1 MNIINKLTLRH
12 LKENKHRTLVTI
24 FGVIIS
30 VAMITAVATLG
41 VSFIDL
47 MKRQAIATDGEWHVQ
62 YEDVNLAQIEAIKK
76 DDATKELIIS
86 SDRGYAK
93 LEGAE
98 NKSKPYLFIKQYNE
112 KGLTT
117 FPVELSVGRLPQA
130 KNEIV
135 LSEQILDNTSVSY
148 EIGDQLTLEI
158 GERYYGK
165 EGKSLSQIDRLQDG
179 LEEGVSETLENKTS
193 ETYTIVGLIRR
204 PTWEPSWS
212 PGYTM
217 ISYLDESELTSSS
230 AVNGIVVL
238 NEVNRS
244 IYDHAQEVADQSNI
258 ENENINY
265 NTELLR
271 YYGLTKNDNLR
282 LTLYSLMGIIMA
294 VIIVGSVSLIYNA
307 FAISVSERSRHLGM
321 LSSVGTT
328 KKQKR
333 NSVFFEGVVIGL
345 ISIPLGIIAG
355 LAGMMATFAFINTF
369 LKGALNVSGKLQVV
383 VTPSSLLVAAG
394 VSILTIFI
402 STYLPARKASKISAI
417 DAIRQA
423 QDVKLSKKAVKTP
436 KIVRMIF
443 GVEAEIGLKN
453 LKRNKKRYQATVF
466 SLVISIVLFLSVSF
480 FTTSLEKSVELSQ
493 DSINYDI
500 TVGGGDLDEEKVSL
514 LTGLDYVTE
523 SSSFKE
529 LNLNAWIDQSALPEI
544 FQKEVE
550 ENNNVLKDGKYPY
563 NIAVKGLDEKTF
575 QSYLKKMGGDI
586 EDYTD
591 TANPTAIIVNHV
603 VYEDYNTGRIIE
615 AEAINLEIGETID
628 LYQTNYETGEEEFI
642 NGVKIG
648 TITQDLPMGVGL
660 VGNGNLSVIVP
671 KNMIDHIIGE
681 RVKDDVVLQSIYINS
696 SDPLATSAAIVE
708 ADPNLY
714 VYNVY
719 QSQQQNKQMILLLS
733 VFIYGFISLISLIS
747 IANIF
752 NTISTSISLR
762 KREFAMLKSVG
773 MTPKGFNKM
782 IHYESIFYGIKALLY
797 GLPISIAIMFLIHRS
812 TQQTFEYDFTLPWL
826 DIVIVTVAI
835 FIIVGS
841 AMLYAISKV
850 KKENI
855 IDGLKQENI

>member
-12 LKENKHRTLVTI
+12 LKENKRRTLVTI

-30 VAMITAVATLG
+30 VAMLTAVATLG
-41 VSFIDL
+41 VSFMDL
-47 MKRQAIATDGEWHVQ
+47 MKRQAIETEGEWHVQ

-86 SDRGYAK
+86 NDRGYAK
-93 LEGAE
+93 LEDAE
-98 NKSKPYLFIKQYNE
+98 NKNKPYLFIKQYNE
-112 KGLTT
+112 NGLTN
-117 FPVELSVGRLPQA
+117 FPIELSEGRFPQA

-135 LSEQILDNTSVSY
+135 LSEEILNNTSVSY
-148 EIGDQLTLEI
+148 EIGEQLTLDV
-158 GERYYGK
+158 GDRYYGDEEK
-165 EGKSLSQIDRLQDG
+165 ILTQIDPLQDG

-193 ETYTIVGLIRR
+193 ETYTIVGLIER
-204 PTWEPSWS
+204 PTWESTWS

-230 AVNGIVVL
+230 TVNGVVVL

-244 IYDHAQEVADQSNI
+244 IYDHAQEVADQNNI
-258 ENENINY
+258 EKINY

-282 LTLYSLMGIIMA
+282 FTLYSIMGIIMA

-321 LSSVGTT
+321 LSSVGAT

-333 NSVFFEGVVIGL
+333 NSVFFEGAVIGL

-355 LAGMMATFAFINTF
+355 LVGMMATFAFINTF
-369 LKGALNVSGKLQVV
+369 LEGALNVSGKLQVV
-383 VTPSSLLVAAG
+383 VTPSSLLVAVG
-394 VSILTIFI
+394 VSVLTIFI
-402 STYLPARKASKISAI
+402 STYLPAKKASKISAI

-436 KIVRMIF
+436 KIVRKIF

-453 LKRNKKRYQATVF
+453 LKRNKRRYQATVF
-466 SLVISIVLFLSVSF
+466 SLVVSIVLFLSVSF

-493 DSINYDI
+493 DSLNYDI
-500 TVGGGDLDEEKVSL
+500 SVGGGDLDEEKVSL

-544 FQKEVE
+544 LQTEVD
-550 ENNNVLKDGKYPY
+550 ENNSVLKDGKYPY

-575 QSYLKKMGGDI
+575 ESYLKKIGGDI

-591 TANPTAIIVNHV
+591 TTNPTAIIVNHV
-603 VYEDYNTGRIIE
+603 IYEDYNTGRIIE
-615 AEAINLEIGETID
+615 ADAINLEIGETID

-648 TITQDLPMGVGL
+648 TITQELPMGVSI

-671 KNMIDHIIGE
+671 KSMIDQIVGEHI
-681 RVKDDVVLQSIYINS
+681 KDDMVLQSVYINS
-696 SDPLATSAAIVE
+696 SDPLATQEAIVE

-773 MTPKGFNKM
+773 MTPNGFNKM
-782 IHYESIFYGIKALLY
+782 IHFESIFYGIKALLY

-812 TQQTFEYDFTLPWL
+812 TQQTFEYDFMLPWL

>member
-12 LKENKHRTLVTI
+12 LKENKRRTLVTI

-30 VAMITAVATLG
+30 VAMLTAVATLG
-41 VSFIDL
+41 VSFMDL
-47 MKRQAIATDGEWHVQ
+47 MKRQAIVTNGEWHVQ

-76 DDATKELIIS
+76 DDATKQLIIS
-86 SDRGYAK
+86 NDRGYAK

-98 NKSKPYLFIKQYNE
+98 NKNKPYLFIKQYNE
-112 KGLTT
+112 KGLTN
-117 FPVELSVGRLPQA
+117 FPIELSEGRFPKA

-135 LSEQILDNTSVSY
+135 LSEEILNNTSVSY
-148 EIGDQLTLEI
+148 EIGEQLTLEV
-158 GERYYGK
+158 GDRYYGDEEK
-165 EGKSLSQIDRLQDG
+165 VLTQIDPLQDG
-179 LEEGVSETLENKTS
+179 LQEGVSETIENKTS
-193 ETYTIVGLIRR
+193 ETYTIVGLIER
-204 PTWEPSWS
+204 PTWESTWS

-230 AVNGIVVL
+230 TVNGVVVL
-238 NEVNRS
+238 NKVDRS
-244 IYDHAQEVADQSNI
+244 IYDHAQEVADQNNI
-258 ENENINY
+258 EKINY

-282 LTLYSLMGIIMA
+282 LTLYSLMGIIMT

-321 LSSVGTT
+321 LSSVGAT

-333 NSVFFEGVVIGL
+333 NSVFFEGAVIGL

-369 LKGALNVSGKLQVV
+369 LEGALNVSGKLQVI
-383 VTPSSLLVAAG
+383 VTPSSLLVAVG

-402 STYLPARKASKISAI
+402 STYLPAKKASKISAI

-436 KIVRMIF
+436 KIVRKIF
-443 GVEAEIGLKN
+443 GIEAEIGLKN
-453 LKRNKKRYQATVF
+453 LKRNKRRYQATVF
-466 SLVISIVLFLSVSF
+466 SLVVSIVLFLSVSF

-493 DSINYDI
+493 DSLNYDI
-500 TVGGGDLDEEKVSL
+500 TVGGSYIDEEKIDL

-523 SSSFKE
+523 SSSIKE

-544 FQKEVE
+544 LQKEVE
-550 ENNNVLKDGKYPY
+550 ENNSILQDGKYPY

-575 QSYLKKMGGDI
+575 ESYLKKIGGDI
-586 EDYTD
+586 EDFTD
-591 TANPTAIIVNHV
+591 TANPTGIMVNHV
-603 VYEDYNTGRIIE
+603 IYEDYSTGKIIE
-615 AEAINLEIGETID
+615 ADAINVDVGETID
-628 LYQTNYETGEEEFI
+628 LYQTDYETGEEEFI

-648 TITQDLPMGVGL
+648 AITQELPMGVST
-660 VGNGNLSVIVP
+660 VGNGVLSMIVP

-681 RVKDDVVLQSIYINS
+681 RIKDDVVLQSVYINS
-696 SDPLATSAAIVE
+696 SDPLATQAAILEV
-708 ADPNLY
+708 DPNLY

-719 QSQQQNKQMILLLS
+719 QTQQQNKQMILLLS

-782 IHYESIFYGIKALLY
+782 IHYESIFYGVKALLY
-797 GLPISIAIMFLIHRS
+797 GLPISIAIMFLIHWS

-826 DIVIVTVAI
+826 DIAIVTVAI

>member
-12 LKENKHRTLVTI
+12 LKQNKRRTLVTI

-30 VAMITAVATLG
+30 VAMLTAVATLG
-41 VSFIDL
+41 VSFMDL
-47 MKRQAIATDGEWHVQ
+47 MKRQAIVTEGEWHVQ
-62 YEDVNLAQIEAIKK
+62 YKDVNLAQIEAIKE

-86 SDRGYAK
+86 DDRGYAK
-93 LEGAE
+93 LEGSE
-98 NKSKPYLFIKQYNE
+98 NKNKPYLFIKQYNE
-112 KGLTT
+112 KGLTN
-117 FPVELSVGRLPQA
+117 FPIELSEGRLPKA

-135 LSEQILDNTSVSY
+135 LSEEILNNTSVSY
-148 EIGDQLTLEI
+148 EIGEQLTLEV
-158 GERYYGK
+158 GDRYYGDEEK
-165 EGKSLSQIDRLQDG
+165 KLTQIDPLQDG
-179 LEEGVSETLENKTS
+179 LEEGVRETIENKTS
-193 ETYTIVGLIRR
+193 ETYTIVGLIER
-204 PTWEPSWS
+204 PTWESTWS

-217 ISYLDESELTSSS
+217 ISYLEESELTSSS
-230 AVNGIVVL
+230 AVNGVVVL
-238 NEVNRS
+238 NKVNRS
-244 IYDHAQEVADQSNI
+244 IYDHAQEVADQNNI
-258 ENENINY
+258 KNINY

-271 YYGLTKNDNLR
+271 YYGLSNDDNLQ
-282 LTLYSLMGIIMA
+282 LTLYSLVGIIMA

-321 LSSVGTT
+321 LSSVGAT

-333 NSVFFEGVVIGL
+333 NSVFFEGAVIGL
-345 ISIPLGIIAG
+345 ISIPLGIFAG
-355 LAGMMATFAFINTF
+355 LVGMMVTFAFINTF
-369 LKGALNVSGKLQVV
+369 LEGALNVSGKLQVV
-383 VTPSSLLVAAG
+383 VTPSSLLVAVG

-436 KIVRMIF
+436 KIVRKIF

-453 LKRNKKRYQATVF
+453 LKRNKRRYQATVF

-480 FTTSLEKSVELSQ
+480 FTTNLEKSVELSQ

-500 TVGGGDLDEEKVSL
+500 TVGGGNLDEEKIAL

-523 SSSFKE
+523 SSSIKE
-529 LNLNAWIDQSALPEI
+529 LYLNAWIDQSALPEI
-544 FQKEVE
+544 LQKEVD
-550 ENNNVLKDGKYPY
+550 ENNSILKDGKYPY
-563 NIAVKGLDEKTF
+563 NIELKGLDEKTF
-575 QSYLKKMGGDI
+575 QSYLEKIGGEI
-586 EDYTD
+586 EEFTD
-591 TANPTAIIVNHV
+591 TANPTAIVVNKII
-603 VYEDYNTGRIIE
+603 YQEINTGKIIE
-615 AEAINLEIGETID
+615 ADAINTEIGETID
-628 LYQTNYETGEEEFI
+628 LHQMDYETEEEEFI
-642 NGVKIG
+642 KGVKIG
-648 TITQDLPMGVGL
+648 AITEELPMGVSL
-660 VGNGNLSVIVP
+660 VGNGVLSMIVP
-671 KNMIDHIIGE
+671 KDMIDYLIGE
-681 RVKDDVVLQSIYINS
+681 QIENDAVSQSVFINS
-696 SDPLATSAAIVE
+696 SDPIATQAAIEEVGS
-708 ADPNLY
+708 DLY

-762 KREFAMLKSVG
+762 KREFAMMKSVG

-782 IHYESIFYGIKALLY
+782 IHFESIFYGIKALLY
-797 GLPISIAIMFLIHRS
+797 GLPISVAIMFLIHRS
-812 TQQTFEYDFTLPWL
+812 TQQSFEYEFTLPWL